1 MTLSF
6 RGVNQGEWT
15 RMFRNM
21 TTKTLNSAANPAV
34 GTACLPRATLS
45 KRK

>member
-1 MTLSF
+1 ML
-6 RGVNQGEWT
+6 
-15 RMFRNM
+15 RNM
-21 TTKTLNSAANPAV
+21 TTKTLNAAAKSAV